1 VTNLI
6 FGERTG
12 YLDPL
17 DYDLGVAASLGA
29 LHDEEKNQLY
39 LPLTDPCGK
48 SIYIQPEGSDAP
60 EPITRALVV
69 FKQSEPTHTEWDLP
83 AVLIQRD
90 DVTFTEQ
97 REWSPTLQYRL
108 PAEGS
113 TPISIGDRVGYDCY
127 ETKEKEWPHDFTY
140 TIECWAR
147 HRVAAQI
154 LWTMVMRTF
163 PPRTTVTVRDGRGV
177 ERVYHAFTE
186 GTADLTEINSL
197 VDRVIG
203 YSLTLR
209 IEGELTLDRVERV
222 GKSFTGETRPPDGGG
237 GVGPG
242 DPSGPYDPDNP
253 DPGDGGL
260 YGEGLPCRRV
270 TMYGSDE

>member
-1 VTNLI
+1 MTNLI

-17 DYDLGVAASLGA
+17 DYDMGVATALGA

-48 SIYIQPEGSDAP
+48 SIYIQPEGSEAP
-60 EPITRALVV
+60 KPITRALVV

-83 AVLIQRD
+83 CVLIQRD
-90 DVTFTEQ
+90 DMTHAEAR
-97 REWSPTLQYRL
+97 REGLPSLQYRL
-108 PAEGS
+108 PAEGA
-113 TPISIGDRVGYDCY
+113 TPISAGDTVGYDCF

-147 HRVAAQI
+147 HRVVAQV

-163 PPRTTVTVRDGRGV
+163 PPQTSVTVRDGRGV
-177 ERVYHAFTE
+177 ERMYHAFTE
-186 GTADLTEINSL
+186 GTADLSEINSL

-209 IEGELTLDRVERV
+209 VEGEITLNRVERV
-222 GKSFTGETRPPDGGG
+222 GKSFTGETRPPTD
-237 GVGPG
+237 PNN
-242 DPSGPYDPDNP
+242 PSGPYDPDNP

-260 YGEGLPCRRV
+260 YGEGLPDRRV
-270 TMYGSDE
+270 TVYGSDE